1 MPEQKSLRERL
12 ERSLA
17 LARET
22 GFPND
27 HARLDDNG
35 FMDDMWNGPS
45 GDFSLTD
52 VECIDLDKDPSRR
65 GADYRR
71 HIDR

>member
-1 MPEQKSLRERL
+1 MPERKSIRERL

-17 LARET
+17 LAQEA

-27 HARLDDNG
+27 HARLDDKG
-35 FMDDMWNGPS
+35 FMDDVWDEPS

-52 VECIDLDKDPSRR
+52 VECVDLGKDPSHR
-65 GADYRR
+65 GADNRR
-71 HIDR
+71 HLD